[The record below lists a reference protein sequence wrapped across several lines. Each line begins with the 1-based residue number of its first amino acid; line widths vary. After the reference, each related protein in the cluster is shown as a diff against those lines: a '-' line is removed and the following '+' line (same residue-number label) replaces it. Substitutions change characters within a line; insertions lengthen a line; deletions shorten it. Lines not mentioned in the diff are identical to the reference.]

1 MSKGKL
7 TLQEKLAKRKY
18 KIPSSFFFKGLA
30 KLVLTPFL
38 SPKYNPHYE
47 IIDDINE
54 CDGPCFL
61 IYNHQ
66 SRIDY
71 VWLNQATYPRPLNF
85 VVGYNEF
92 FRSHLQFVFKLL
104 NCIPKKNF
112 NADIPAIKAI
122 SRIIKQGGCVC
133 ISPEGM
139 SSITGHNQ
147 PVFTGTGKL
156 FKHHKVPVYLCKLK
170 GAFLTNHKVCL
181 EERKGRVDVTMSRL
195 FTPEDLEKLSIEEIE
210 RKCDEA
216 LWHDDYEWN
225 KTARVKFDT
234 HGRPCEHLHD
244 LCYRCPRCGEEFHML
259 GKDDELKCLKCGN
272 GAKMNDYFD
281 FIPFDDTCIIPESP
295 SIWVDEERKHVYQ
308 EIKNNPNF
316 VFEEK
321 VKIGYLPKYKY
332 LKNQATSELCGE
344 GIIRLTHEGFFYEG
358 TRHGEPW
365 SFKLTWEQLPTL
377 GMVTDVTFFA
387 TYVDGE
393 YYDFFPERPVVGK
406 ILLVTE
412 EMHRLHFNKWKNFP
426 WMEHIYKD

>member
-1 MSKGKL
+1 
-7 TLQEKLAKRKY
+7 
-18 KIPSSFFFKGLA
+18 
-30 KLVLTPFL
+30 
-38 SPKYNPHYE
+38 
-47 IIDDINE
+47 
-54 CDGPCFL
+54 
-61 IYNHQ
+61 
-66 SRIDY
+66 
-71 VWLNQATYPRPLNF
+71 
-85 VVGYNEF
+85 
-92 FRSHLQFVFKLL
+92 
-104 NCIPKKNF
+104 
-112 NADIPAIKAI
+112 
-122 SRIIKQGGCVC
+122 
-133 ISPEGM
+133 
-139 SSITGHNQ
+139 
-147 PVFTGTGKL
+147 
-156 FKHHKVPVYLCKLK
+156 
-170 GAFLTNHKVCL
+170 
-181 EERKGRVDVTMSRL
+181 
-195 FTPEDLEKLSIEEIE
+195 
-210 RKCDEA
+210 
-216 LWHDDYEWN
+216 
-225 KTARVKFDT
+225 
-234 HGRPCEHLHD
+234 
-244 LCYRCPRCGEEFHML
+244 ML

-308 EIKNNPNF
+308 ELKNNPNF

-387 TYVDGE
+387 TYVNGE

-426 WMEHIYKD
+426 WMDHIYKD